1 MKRSSLKKYFAGLRF
16 GLLLQIAI
24 GPMCLMVFNAAKNN
38 GFFAALPLVLAIA
51 LVDAFYI
58 TLASLGANKIL
69 ENKKV
74 KNISKM
80 LGAAVLVLFGLNIIL
95 GVFGINFIPALNL
108 EPTTTNLFLQGL
120 VLTLSNPITIA
131 FWGSVLTV
139 KIIDEKMTKKELA
152 VFSSGL
158 VSATLLFLSL
168 VAVLGTI
175 LAGFISKNIS
185 DILNVIVGVAI
196 IAFGIRILVKKEDHK
211 KRGAHND

>member
-1 MKRSSLKKYFAGLRF
+1 MNIAENAYFASD
-16 GLLLQIAI
+16 
-24 GPMCLMVFNAAKNN
+24 
-38 GFFAALPLVLAIA
+38 
-51 LVDAFYI
+51 LVD
-58 TLASLGANKIL
+58 GRRN
-69 ENKKV
+69 
-74 KNISKM
+74 
-80 LGAAVLVLFGLNIIL
+80 
-95 GVFGINFIPALNL
+95 
-108 EPTTTNLFLQGL
+108 
-120 VLTLSNPITIA
+120 
-131 FWGSVLTV
+131 LTV

-185 DILNVIVGVAI
+185 NILNVIVGVAI

>member
-1 MKRSSLKKYFAGLRF
+1 
-16 GLLLQIAI
+16 
-24 GPMCLMVFNAAKNN
+24 MVFNTAKNN

-58 TLASLGANKIL
+58 TLASLGVSKIL

-74 KNISKM
+74 KNISKI